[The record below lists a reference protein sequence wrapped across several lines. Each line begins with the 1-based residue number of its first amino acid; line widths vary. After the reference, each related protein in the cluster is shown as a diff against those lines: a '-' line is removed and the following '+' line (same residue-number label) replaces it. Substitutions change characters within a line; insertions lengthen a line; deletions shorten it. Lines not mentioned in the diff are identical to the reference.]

1 MKTCVLCAAL
11 GFTLVMP
18 SLVAQSSGTTQ
29 PIPEEARK
37 HFVMGATFFKDAR
50 TPDDY
55 AQVESEFKQATDLAP
70 QWPDARYN
78 LALAR
83 EAAGDY
89 AGAIADLKL
98 YLQFK
103 LSDADARA
111 AQDKIYA
118 LEAKQEKAADAAKAN
133 SQEAKLAAFMK
144 SLDGGVWRCE
154 HSSFIQSNNGSHWVD
169 GKAGN
174 FYISINGNVA
184 YGRIYNEPPLMR
196 NGYVIGQQTGIVIPY
211 DQTTKPSWTVT
222 LNAPSQ
228 PAAGLRFS
236 APMPLSYGLSDATSY
251 DDEYTISNDG
261 QTIIENQTTVMSWG
275 NVTGTAN
282 YVRIR

>member
-1 MKTCVLCAAL
+1 MYALSAVL

-18 SLVAQSSGTTQ
+18 SLVAQSSATTQ

-50 TPDDY
+50 TADDY
-55 AQVESEFKQATDLAP
+55 AQVESEFKQAAGLAP

-103 LSDADARA
+103 LSDADART

-118 LEAKQEKAADAAKAN
+118 LEAKSEETAKKQADVDEQTAAAQRAQAAQAA
-133 SQEAKLAAFMK
+133 SDEALIR
-144 SLDGGVWRCE
+144 SLDGAVFVKHNGDAYQRNDLEVHINGGTATMDVHVLWMNAELLRE
-154 HSSFIQSNNGSHWVD
+154 GNGSIGDVHPTPTSPSPIPHV
-169 GKAGN
+169 GRTFTATV
-174 FYISINGNVA
+174 NGSPLVIEVA
-184 YGRIYNEPPLMR
+184 P
-196 NGYVIGQQTGIVIPY
+196 
-211 DQTTKPSWTVT
+211 
-222 LNAPSQ
+222 
-228 PAAGLRFS
+228 
-236 APMPLSYGLSDATSY
+236 
-251 DDEYTISNDG
+251 DG
-261 QTIIENQTTVMSWG
+261 QSLTVKRPYEP
-275 NVTGTAN
+275 VLTL
-282 YVRIR
+282 VKQ